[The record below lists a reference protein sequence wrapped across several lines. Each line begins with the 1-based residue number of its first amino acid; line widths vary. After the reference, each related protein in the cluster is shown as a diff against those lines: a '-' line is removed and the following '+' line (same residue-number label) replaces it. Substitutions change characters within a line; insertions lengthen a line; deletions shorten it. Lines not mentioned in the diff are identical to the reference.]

1 MAGSALQQNEQAT
14 IATRRNVFS
23 NENIQA
29 VTQPKSTRKLHLQK
43 VEKQRLE
50 NQAQAKERVGQLSH
64 LLGAAVQMQK
74 EDMEQRKAKEER
86 KEREEKRRRFD
97 SVDSAE
103 NDSIVQLVKPWSRLI
118 KSPIL
123 RMEVITEITPILL
136 TAAQKQQAMD

>member
-1 MAGSALQQNEQAT
+1 M
-14 IATRRNVFS
+14 
-23 NENIQA
+23 
-29 VTQPKSTRKLHLQK
+29 
-43 VEKQRLE
+43 
-50 NQAQAKERVGQLSH
+50 SH